1 LFEPPPGQPQSVGDL
16 VGRSFRIFRRH
27 VPLFFKVLL
36 APTIVAT
43 VGSLGIQWVA
53 NYGINTKHSVY
64 LGVAIAVGLISLL
77 VLIAG
82 KWLLT
87 MRQLAFVRMTAGYA
101 LDYESAAKFVDE
113 RKWSVLAI
121 YCLAVVGL
129 FASTVGWIILMAL
142 IAVLARGSTGAM
154 ALLVLGEILCTAGL
168 FLSIGVIFMVS
179 YMILCVVACEEVNIS
194 TAVSRGYSLILGDF
208 WRSWSFAMLLITA
221 VSSLLYPLSLPL
233 LFLTFGDAIQQ
244 NVVSDLD
251 NYTLPVYVMVIN
263 QVWESLVN
271 MMIWPVAFMAYG
283 LYYYDL
289 RIRQE
294 GLDITRTLDE
304 LESKPA

>member
-16 VGRSFRIFRRH
+16 VGRAFRIFRRH

-36 APTIVAT
+36 APTIIAT

-53 NYGINTKHSVY
+53 NYGVTAKGSY
-64 LGVAIAVGLISLL
+64 LFAAIGAGVISLL
-77 VLIAG
+77 VLAAG

-87 MRQLAFVRMTAGYA
+87 LRQLAIVRMTTGYA
-101 LDYESAAKFVDE
+101 ADYETAAKFVNQ
-113 RKWSVLAI
+113 RKWSVLGI
-121 YCLAVVGL
+121 FCLAVVGL
-129 FASTVGWIILMAL
+129 FASTVGWVILMAL
-142 IAVLARGSTGAM
+142 IAVLARGSTGAI
-154 ALLVLGEILCTAGL
+154 ALLVIGEILCTAGL
-168 FLSIGVIFMVS
+168 VLSIGLIFMVN
-179 YMILCVVACEEVNIS
+179 YMILCVVACEDVNIG
-194 TAVSRGYSLILGDF
+194 TAVSRGYNLILGDF
-208 WRSWSFAMLLITA
+208 WRSWSFAMLLLTA

-233 LFLTFGDAIQQ
+233 LFLTFGDAVQQ
-244 NVVSDLD
+244 HITTDLD

-294 GLDITRTLDE
+294 GLDISRTLDE